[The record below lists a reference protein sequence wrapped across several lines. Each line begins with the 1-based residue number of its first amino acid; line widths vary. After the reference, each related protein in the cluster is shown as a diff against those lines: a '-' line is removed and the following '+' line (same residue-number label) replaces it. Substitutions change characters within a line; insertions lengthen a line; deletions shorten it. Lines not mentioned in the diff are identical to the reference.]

1 MRHFKRRLLS
11 TVLTIGAAAGVLTA
25 CGGTGSTSDSAA
37 TTSTASQDSTTAS
50 AAASTTQ
57 ASSSGSA
64 TTGDKHANV
73 GFFYLTAT
81 LDPAEDY
88 FGWVVSR
95 CATGEML
102 TKLDENTELQPWLA
116 ESWENKDDLT
126 WEFKIKDGIT
136 FSNGKA
142 VDAAACKAAIERA
155 IEMSARAADYLDVAS
170 IEADGQTLT
179 IKTNNPNGALP
190 YNLVEP
196 VFSIIDTDQSLEDI
210 QNGPIGTGPYV
221 ITDFVSE
228 QSIELEKNPNYWGGE
243 VGLDTISVKYVS
255 DANSRA
261 MAVQSGELDLANSIE
276 YTSLAQFS
284 DASRYR
290 TSSVTCTRVYTLALN
305 NMEGRPTNDPEI
317 RKAIAYALD
326 KEAYTE
332 IYQGTVGIGPF
343 SDCTPFGKAVT
354 NPYSMDKDKAKEV
367 LDGAGY
373 KDTNGDGY
381 VENKDGSELKLV
393 MIKGHGSGDQDALPV
408 AIQSD
413 LKSVGLNMEIL
424 QVENTSDYQ
433 KSGDFDLCAN
443 SSNTSPTGD
452 AQTWFQ
458 SHYATEAANAYST
471 NVSNYTR
478 YSNSNM
484 DALIEKMKTTMDS
497 EERNKLAAEGAQILL
512 DDAADVYLVNLA
524 RNLVCDAKV
533 KNIEQ
538 HPTDYYFITPEMT
551 IE

>member
-1 MRHFKRRLLS
+1 MKHFKRRILS
-11 TVLTIGAAAGVLTA
+11 TALTIGAAAGILAGCGASSGGDSSATTTTA
-25 CGGTGSTSDSAA
+25 SSSDS
-37 TTSTASQDSTTAS
+37 TSTTAAS
-50 AAASTTQ
+50 ATTTA
-57 ASSSGSA
+57 ASSSSSG
-64 TTGDKHANV
+64 GEKHANV

-102 TKLDENTELQPWLA
+102 TKLNEKTELEPWLA
-116 ESWENKDDLT
+116 ESWANRDDLT
-126 WEFKIKDGIT
+126 WEFKIREGVT
-136 FSNGKA
+136 FSNGKKL
-142 VDAAACKAAIERA
+142 DAAACKASIERA
-155 IEMSARAADYLDVAS
+155 IGMSARAADYLDVDT
-170 IEADGQTLT
+170 IEADGMTLT
-179 IKTNNPNGALP
+179 IKTKNPNGALP

-196 VFSIIDTDQSLEDI
+196 VFTIIDTEQSLEDI
-210 QNGPIGTGPYV
+210 QKGPICTGAYI

-228 QSIELEKNPNYWGGE
+228 QSIELEKNPNFWGGE

-261 MAVQSGELDLANSIE
+261 MAVQSGELDLANSVE
-276 YTSLAQFS
+276 YTSLSQFS
-284 DASRYR
+284 DTSKYR

-305 NMEGRPTNDPEI
+305 NMEGRPTHDPEI
-317 RKAIAYALD
+317 RKAIACALD
-326 KEAYTE
+326 KTAYTE
-332 IYQGTVGIGPF
+332 IMQGTEGIGPF
-343 SDCTPFGKAVT
+343 SDCTPFGKAAS
-354 NPYSMDKDKAKEV
+354 NPYTFDKENAKKI
-367 LDGAGY
+367 LADAGY
-373 KDTNGDGY
+373 TDTNGDGY
-381 VENKDGSELKLV
+381 VDNKDGSELKLI

-413 LKSVGLNMEIL
+413 LKDVGLNMEIL

-433 KSGDFDLCAN
+433 KTGDFDLCAN
-443 SSNTSPTGD
+443 SSNTTPTGD

-458 SHYATEAANAYST
+458 MHYATGAGNADST

-478 YSNSNM
+478 YSNPDM

-497 EERNKLAAEGAQILL
+497 AERSKLAEEGSNILL
-512 DDAADVYLVNLA
+512 NDAADVYLVNLA
-524 RNLVCDAKV
+524 RNLVCAAKV

-551 IE
+551 VE